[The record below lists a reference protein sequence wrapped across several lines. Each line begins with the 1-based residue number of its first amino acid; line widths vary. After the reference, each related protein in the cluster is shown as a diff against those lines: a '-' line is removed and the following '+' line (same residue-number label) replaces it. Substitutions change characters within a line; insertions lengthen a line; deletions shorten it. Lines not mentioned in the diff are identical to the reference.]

1 MLTTTQPTL
10 QDNDKS
16 VTKIQAKISQLEANL
31 ASSKKNTF
39 SIQSIDKLF
48 IHRILSINQLL
59 KQRYISLIIISV
71 TI

>member
-31 ASSKKNTF
+31 ASSKKNIF

-59 KQRYISLIIISV
+59 K
-71 TI
+71 

>member
-39 SIQSIDKLF
+39 STQSIDKLF
-48 IHRILSINQLL
+48 IYRTLGINQLL
-59 KQRYISLIIISV
+59 KQRYINLIIISV